1 MTAPRKARPI
11 AEDLRAASR
20 LLIDATTGTTTV
32 VEQMHHTIAGS
43 SPFATPVRLVSGLVY
58 ASVRGVTRVV
68 GLAVDEALQQLAPL
82 LGEAEP
88 GPEVLAAVAALNGVI
103 GDQLER
109 TGNVLAQP
117 MELHAR
123 GAGPPSS
130 RLVVL
135 VHGSSMNDLQ
145 WLRLGHDHG
154 AALERDLGLSPVYA
168 RYNSGLHASTNGKR
182 LAAELERLVESWP
195 VPVDE
200 LVLLGFS
207 MGGLV
212 ARSACH
218 VAELEGLAWRR
229 RLSALVC
236 LGTPHHGSPLERAGS
251 WADAALGFSRY
262 SAPIARLGQIRSEGV
277 TDLRFGY
284 VLDSHWQGR
293 ERFALGVDEREPLPL
308 PAGVRCFAIA
318 ATRSK
323 ASEPKLRSDGL
334 VPVES
339 ALGVHR
345 APHLH
350 LGFPT
355 EHQQVV
361 YGAAHLDLLSR
372 PEAYAA
378 MKGWLK
384 AI

>member
-1 MTAPRKARPI
+1 MTRRRI
-11 AEDLRAASR
+11 AEDLRAASQ
-20 LLIDATTGTTTV
+20 LLIDATTGTTSV
-32 VEQMHHTIAGS
+32 VEDMHHTIAAT
-43 SPFATPVRLVSGLVY
+43 SPFGALLKPLTGLVY
-58 ASVRGVTRVV
+58 SSVRGVTRVV
-68 GLAVDEALQQLAPL
+68 GVAVDEALQQLAPL
-82 LGEAEP
+82 LGEGEP

-117 MELHAR
+117 LELHAR
-123 GAGPPSS
+123 GKTSA
-130 RLVVL
+130 RVVVL
-135 VHGSSMNDLQ
+135 VHGSSMSDVQ

-154 AALERDLGLSPVYA
+154 AALARDAGVSPVYA
-168 RYNSGLHASTNGKR
+168 RYNSGLHISTNGKR
-182 LAAELERLVESWP
+182 LAAELERLVEESQLE
-195 VPVDE
+195 E

-218 VAELEGLAWRR
+218 AAELQGLRWRR

-262 SAPIARLGQIRSEGV
+262 SAPIARLGKLRSEGV

-284 VLDSHWQGR
+284 VLDAHWQGR
-293 ERFALGVDEREPLPL
+293 ERFQLGADEREPLPL
-308 PAGVRCFAIA
+308 PRGVRCFAVA

-323 ASEPKLRSDGL
+323 GPEARLRSDGL
-334 VPVES
+334 VPVPS
-339 ALGVHR
+339 ALGEHR

-350 LGFPT
+350 LKFPT
-355 EHQQVV
+355 EHQRIV
-361 YGAAHLDLLSR
+361 YGAAHLDLLSSG
-372 PEAYAA
+372 EAYAA
-378 MKGWLK
+378 VKGWLNG
-384 AI
+384 I